1 MSYEITNNS
10 TVHGLGVPHGLG
22 TPHRYPTAQG
32 ENLTDIMSGLAR
44 QLYPTG
50 RAWWMQNNGVF
61 DNLHKA
67 INRSFIRVLNDSDL
81 TIDSCFPDNENFDVN
96 DATLWEYRLGLITN
110 TSLSLELRKDAIL
123 RKMAYPKGIE
133 ARQNKLFIESQLRL
147 AGFDVYVHE
156 NLPPYQTPDEI
167 VALSLELTQHGGN
180 TQHGIGTQ
188 HGYVSFDVI
197 ANEAI
202 VKETFSVGS
211 ENLWST
217 FFIGGENL
225 GDMAIVP
232 SNRLIEFKELV
243 LKLKPAHTVCFTFI
257 NFV

>member
-10 TVHGLGVPHGLG
+10 TIYGLGTPHGLGVPH
-22 TPHRYPTAQG
+22 RYPTVQG
-32 ENLTDIMSGLAR
+32 ENLTDIMAGLAR

-81 TIDSCFPDNENFDVN
+81 TIDSCFPDNDNFDSN
-96 DATLWEYRLGLITN
+96 DATLWEYRLGLTTN
-110 TSLSLELRKDAIL
+110 TSISLGLRKDAIL

-133 ARQNKLFIESQLRL
+133 ARQNKLFIENQLRL

-156 NLPPYQTPDEI
+156 NLPPYQTPAEI
-167 VALSLELTQHGGN
+167 VALSLELTQHGGG
-180 TQHGIGTQ
+180 TQHGLGTQ
-188 HGYVSFDVI
+188 HGYVNFDVI

-202 VKETFSVGS
+202 VVESFSVGS
-211 ENLWST
+211 NLWST
-217 FFIGGENL
+217 FFICGENL
-225 GDMAIVP
+225 GEMASVP
-232 SNRLIEFKELV
+232 STRLVEFKELV

>member
-1 MSYEITNNS
+1 MAYEVTNKS
-10 TVHGLGVPHGLG
+10 TVHGSGTPHGLG
-22 TPHRYPTAQG
+22 VPHRYPTAQG

-50 RAWWMQNNGVF
+50 RAWWMRNNGVF

-81 TIDSCFPDNENFDVN
+81 TIDSCFPDNANFDEN
-96 DATLWEYRLGLITN
+96 DATLWEYRLGLTTN

-133 ARQNKLFIESQLRL
+133 ARQNKLFIENQLRL

-156 NLPPYQTPDEI
+156 NLPPYQTPDQI
-167 VALSLELTQHGGN
+167 VALSLELTQHGGG

-188 HGYVSFDVI
+188 HGYINFDVI

-202 VKETFSVGS
+202 VNESFSVGS
-211 ENLWST
+211 LNLWST

-225 GDMAIVP
+225 GDMASVP
-232 SNRLIEFKELV
+232 NNRLIEFKELV
-243 LKLKPAHTVCFTFI
+243 LKLKPAHTAAYTFI
-257 NFV
+257 NYV

>member
-1 MSYEITNNS
+1 MYNVKEKS
-10 TVHGLGVPHGLG
+10 TVHGVGTPHGLRV
-22 TPHRYPTAQG
+22 PHRMPISS
-32 ENLTDIMSGLAR
+32 EVNLTDIMANLAR

-67 INRSFIRVLNDSDL
+67 INRSFIRVLNDCDL
-81 TIDSCFPDNENFDVN
+81 TIDSCFPDNENFTEN
-96 DATLWEYRLGLITN
+96 DANLWEYRLGLVTN
-110 TSLSLELRKDAIL
+110 NSLSLEVRKEAIL
-123 RKMAYPKGIE
+123 RKMSYPRGIE
-133 ARQNKLFIESQLRL
+133 ARQNKLFIENQLRL

-167 VALSLELTQHGGN
+167 VSLSLELTQHGSG
-180 TQHGIGTQ
+180 TQHGGGTQ
-188 HGYVSFDVI
+188 HGYINYDVI

-202 VKETFSVGS
+202 VNESFGVGS
-211 ENLWST
+211 NLWAT

-225 GDMAIVP
+225 GEMATIP
-232 SNRLIEFKELV
+232 INRLIEFKELV
-243 LKLKPAHTVCFTFI
+243 LKLKPAHTVAYTFI

>member
-1 MSYEITNNS
+1 MYNVTEKS
-10 TVHGLGVPHGLG
+10 TVHGVGTPHGLRV
-22 TPHRYPTAQG
+22 PHRMPISS
-32 ENLTDIMSGLAR
+32 EVNLTDIMANLAR

-67 INRSFIRVLNDSDL
+67 INRSFIRVLNDCDL
-81 TIDSCFPDNENFDVN
+81 TIDSCFPDNENFTEN
-96 DATLWEYRLGLITN
+96 DANLWEYRLGLVTN
-110 TSLSLELRKDAIL
+110 NSLSLEVRKEAIL
-123 RKMAYPKGIE
+123 RKMSYPRGIE
-133 ARQNKLFIESQLRL
+133 ARQNKLFIENQLRL

-167 VALSLELTQHGGN
+167 VSLSLELTQHGSG
-180 TQHGIGTQ
+180 TQHGGGTQ
-188 HGYVSFDVI
+188 HGYINYDVI

-202 VKETFSVGS
+202 VNESFGVGS
-211 ENLWST
+211 NLWAT

-225 GDMAIVP
+225 GEMATIP
-232 SNRLIEFKELV
+232 INRLIEFKELV
-243 LKLKPAHTVCFTFI
+243 LKLKPAHTVAYTFI